1 MSFVRSSGI
10 HPNYPFLRP
19 VLDDM
24 FLVATPDPPS
34 QRLQGLMQNLIGFPE
49 GCALLKYIPS
59 KEGSQST
66 SAKMKLTHGKF
77 QESNHCFS
85 KILPCWL
92 QIGWVGSR
100 SSNFNACGCGKFHQE
115 QLWHENSVATALIL
129 AGHRQGY
136 GVNHPFIWE
145 MVGLPTALSH
155 VQLSYSHVTAI
166 PDWCSFLR

>member
-1 MSFVRSSGI
+1 MWCWDCLQQKRESHTLTTQALFVQVLQMSFFRSSGI

-34 QRLQGLMQNLIGFPE
+34 QRLQGLMQNLIGFPQ

-66 SAKMKLTHGKF
+66 SAKLKLTRGKF
-77 QESNHCFS
+77 QESSHCFS
-85 KILPCWL
+85 KILPCNKATCWL

-100 SSNFNACGCGKFHQE
+100 STNFNACGCGKFHQE
-115 QLWHENSVATALIL
+115 QLWHEIL
-129 AGHRQGY
+129 WLQH
-136 GVNHPFIWE
+136 
-145 MVGLPTALSH
+145 LS
-155 VQLSYSHVTAI
+155 
-166 PDWCSFLR
+166 